1 MVGNDSSIWNTPNP
15 MPQIEVKHTYSF
27 PIETVFSAFTD
38 VAKFE
43 TFFFRSEGGILVSSE
58 LTPETG
64 GQFTIIET
72 RGDASVP
79 HNGTFLEF
87 ETNEKIAFVF
97 GVGDG
102 AEQTD
107 YVELFF
113 TTRPAGT
120 EVLVKTEIDRADM
133 VDQSKLGWTKLLAA
147 LEKTLSAGAGA
158 GVMLPTKD
166 SQGNI
171 LTNEDAVKVIKDL
184 NVKGSSMVVK
194 RGTLVKRIRLIS
206 GNNEEVDCKVD
217 GVALRLETQWLQKV

>member
-1 MVGNDSSIWNTPNP
+1 MVGNDSSIWDTPNP

-27 PIETVFSAFTD
+27 PIETVFSAFTEIT
-38 VAKFE
+38 KFE
-43 TFFFRSEGGILVSSE
+43 AFFFRSEGGILISSE

-64 GQFTIIET
+64 GQFTITEK
-72 RGDASVP
+72 RGDMTIP

-87 ETNEKIAFVF
+87 EANEKIAFVF
-97 GVGDG
+97 GVGEDSD
-102 AEQTD
+102 QTN

-113 TTRPAGT
+113 STRPSGT
-120 EVLVKTEIDRADM
+120 EVTVKTEIEPAEM
-133 VDQSKLGWTKLLAA
+133 VDRSKLGWTQTLAG
-147 LEKTLSAGAGA
+147 LEKMLSAGAGA

-166 SQGNI
+166 SQGNT
-171 LTNEDAVKVIKDL
+171 LTNEDSVKVIKDL